1 MSDCND
7 TLVVGRWSLSVT
19 FFNLQPQHGICITKA
34 NMDNT
39 IRILFIGD
47 IVGKPGRVAVR
58 ELLDGLID
66 AYRIDLVAANAENV
80 AGGFGVTEK
89 TVSELFDYGVN
100 ILTTGNHV
108 WDKKEGEQ
116 LLTEVEA
123 LLRPANYPP
132 AAPGSGY
139 CTVTTPGGVGVV
151 VVNLSGRVFME
162 CVDCPFQTADS
173 VLEEIDGSASCIIVD
188 FHAEATS
195 EKRAMALYLDGR
207 VSAVLGTHTHIAT
220 ADERVL
226 PGGTAYIT
234 DLGMTGNEDGSV
246 IGINY
251 KAARKRFLSHVPTR
265 FDLAKGIPVLNGAIV
280 TIDVGTG
287 RAESIER
294 ISRSLD
300 RSVSP

>member
-1 MSDCND
+1 M
-7 TLVVGRWSLSVT
+7 
-19 FFNLQPQHGICITKA
+19 TKTA
-34 NMDNT
+34 TNNS

-66 AYRIDLVAANAENV
+66 SYKIDLVAANAENV

-89 TVSELFDYGVN
+89 TVSELFDCGVN
-100 ILTTGNHV
+100 VLTTGNHV
-108 WDKKEGEQ
+108 WDKREAEP
-116 LLTEVEA
+116 LLNEA
-123 LLRPANYPP
+123 ENLLRPANYPP
-132 AAPGSGY
+132 AAPGSGF
-139 CTVTTPGGVGVV
+139 CTVSTPGGVDVA

-162 CVDCPFQTADS
+162 CVDCPFRTADS
-173 VLEEIDGSASCIIVD
+173 VLEKIDESTSIVIVD

-195 EKRAMALYLDGR
+195 EKRAMSLYLDGR

-220 ADERVL
+220 ADERIL

-251 KAARKRFLSHVPTR
+251 EAAIKRFLSHIPTR
-265 FDLAKGIPVLNGAIV
+265 FDLAKGIPVLNGVIL
-280 TIDVGTG
+280 TIDADSG
-287 RAESIER
+287 RAKSIER

-300 RSVSP
+300 RAVSP

>member
-1 MSDCND
+1 M
-7 TLVVGRWSLSVT
+7 
-19 FFNLQPQHGICITKA
+19 TKGTV
-34 NMDNT
+34 DNS
-39 IRILFIGD
+39 IKILFIGD
-47 IVGKPGRVAVR
+47 VVGKPGRVAVR

-66 AYRIDLVAANAENV
+66 SYKIDLVAANAENV
-80 AGGFGVTEK
+80 AGGFGVTAQ

-100 ILTTGNHV
+100 VLTTGNHV
-108 WDKKEGEQ
+108 WDKREAEP
-116 LLTEVEA
+116 LLNEVEN

-132 AAPGSGY
+132 AAPGSGF
-139 CTVTTPGGVGVV
+139 CTVSTPGGIDVAVL
-151 VVNLSGRVFME
+151 NLSGRVFME
-162 CVDCPFQTADS
+162 CVDCPFRTADS
-173 VLEEIDGSASCIIVD
+173 VLEKIDESTSCVIVD

-195 EKRAMALYLDGR
+195 EKRAMSIYLDGR

-220 ADERVL
+220 ADERIL

-251 KAARKRFLSHVPTR
+251 EAAKKRFLSHIPTR
-265 FDLAKGIPVLNGAIV
+265 FDLAKGIPVLNGAV
-280 TIDVGTG
+280 LTIDADSG

>member
-1 MSDCND
+1 M
-7 TLVVGRWSLSVT
+7 
-19 FFNLQPQHGICITKA
+19 TKGTV
-34 NMDNT
+34 DNS
-39 IRILFIGD
+39 IKILFIGD
-47 IVGKPGRVAVR
+47 VVGKPGRVAVR

-66 AYRIDLVAANAENV
+66 SYKIDLVAANAENV
-80 AGGFGVTEK
+80 AGGFGVTAQ

-100 ILTTGNHV
+100 VLTTGNHV
-108 WDKKEGEQ
+108 WDKREAEP
-116 LLTEVEA
+116 LLNEVEN

-132 AAPGSGY
+132 AAPGSGF
-139 CTVTTPGGVGVV
+139 CTVSTPGGVDVAV
-151 VVNLSGRVFME
+151 LNLSGRVFME
-162 CVDCPFQTADS
+162 CVDCPFRTADS
-173 VLEEIDGSASCIIVD
+173 VLEKIDESTSCVIVD

-195 EKRAMALYLDGR
+195 EKRAMSIYLDGR

-220 ADERVL
+220 ADERIL

-251 KAARKRFLSHVPTR
+251 EAAKKRFLSHIPTR
-265 FDLAKGIPVLNGAIV
+265 FDLAKGIPVLNGAV
-280 TIDVGTG
+280 LTIDADSG

>member
-1 MSDCND
+1 MS
-7 TLVVGRWSLSVT
+7 
-19 FFNLQPQHGICITKA
+19 
-34 NMDNT
+34 NT

-47 IVGKPGRVAVR
+47 VVGKPGRVAVR

-66 AYRIDLVAANAENV
+66 SYKVDLVAANAENV
-80 AGGFGVTEK
+80 AGGFGVTAQ

-100 ILTTGNHV
+100 VLTTGNHV
-108 WDKKEGEQ
+108 WDKREAEP
-116 LLTEVEA
+116 LLNEVEN
-123 LLRPANYPP
+123 LLMPANYPP
-132 AAPGSGY
+132 VAPGSGV
-139 CTVTTPGGVGVV
+139 CTVSTPGGVDVA

-162 CVDCPFQTADS
+162 CVDCPFRTADS
-173 VLEEIDGSASCIIVD
+173 VLEKIDGSTSCIIVD

-195 EKRAMALYLDGR
+195 EKRAMSLYLDGR

-220 ADERVL
+220 ADERIL

-251 KAARKRFLSHVPTR
+251 EAAKKRFLSHIPTR
-265 FDLAKGIPVLNGAIV
+265 FDLAKGIPVLNGAV
-280 TIDVGTG
+280 LTIDADSG

>member
-1 MSDCND
+1 M
-7 TLVVGRWSLSVT
+7 TETAAG
-19 FFNLQPQHGICITKA
+19 
-34 NMDNT
+34 NT

-47 IVGKPGRVAVR
+47 VVGKPGRVAVR

-66 AYRIDLVAANAENV
+66 SYKIDLVAANAENV
-80 AGGFGVTEK
+80 AGGFGVTAQ

-100 ILTTGNHV
+100 VLTTGNHV
-108 WDKKEGEQ
+108 WDKREAEP
-116 LLTEVEA
+116 LLNEVEN

-132 AAPGSGY
+132 AAPGSGF
-139 CTVTTPGGVGVV
+139 CTVSTPGGVDVAV
-151 VVNLSGRVFME
+151 LNLSGRVFME
-162 CVDCPFQTADS
+162 CVDCPFRTADS
-173 VLEEIDGSASCIIVD
+173 VLEKIDESTSCVIVD

-195 EKRAMALYLDGR
+195 EKRAMSIYLDGR

-220 ADERVL
+220 ADERIL

-251 KAARKRFLSHVPTR
+251 EAAKKRFLSHIPTR
-265 FDLAKGIPVLNGAIV
+265 FDLAKGIPVLNGAV
-280 TIDVGTG
+280 LTIDADSG

>member
-1 MSDCND
+1 MS
-7 TLVVGRWSLSVT
+7 TS
-19 FFNLQPQHGICITKA
+19 
-34 NMDNT
+34 NT

-47 IVGKPGRVAVR
+47 VVGKPGRVAVR

-66 AYRIDLVAANAENV
+66 SYEIDLVAANAENV
-80 AGGFGVTEK
+80 AGGFGVTAQ

-100 ILTTGNHV
+100 VLTTGNHV
-108 WDKKEGEQ
+108 WDKREAES
-116 LLTEVEA
+116 LLNEVEY

-132 AAPGSGY
+132 AAPGSGF
-139 CTVTTPGGVGVV
+139 CTVSTPGGVNVA

-162 CVDCPFQTADS
+162 CVDCPFRTADS
-173 VLEEIDGSASCIIVD
+173 VLEKIDESTSCVIVD

-195 EKRAMALYLDGR
+195 EKRAMSLYLDGR

-220 ADERVL
+220 ADERIL

-246 IGINY
+246 IGIKY
-251 KAARKRFLSHVPTR
+251 EAARKRFLSHIPTR
-265 FDLAKGIPVLNGAIV
+265 FDLAKGIPVLNGAIL
-280 TIDVGTG
+280 TIDADSG

>member
-1 MSDCND
+1 MTETAAGNS
-7 TLVVGRWSLSVT
+7 
-19 FFNLQPQHGICITKA
+19 
-34 NMDNT
+34 

-47 IVGKPGRVAVR
+47 VVGKPGRVAVR

-66 AYRIDLVAANAENV
+66 SYKIDLVAANAENV
-80 AGGFGVTEK
+80 AGGFGVTAQ

-100 ILTTGNHV
+100 VLTTGNHV
-108 WDKKEGEQ
+108 WDKREAEP
-116 LLTEVEA
+116 LLNEVEN

-132 AAPGSGY
+132 AAPGSGF
-139 CTVTTPGGVGVV
+139 CTVSTPGGVDVAV
-151 VVNLSGRVFME
+151 LNLSGRVFME
-162 CVDCPFQTADS
+162 CVDCPFRTADS
-173 VLEEIDGSASCIIVD
+173 VLEKIDESTSCVIVD

-195 EKRAMALYLDGR
+195 EKRAMSIYLDGR

-220 ADERVL
+220 ADERIL

-251 KAARKRFLSHVPTR
+251 EAAKKRFLSHIPTR
-265 FDLAKGIPVLNGAIV
+265 FDLAKGIPVLNGAV
-280 TIDVGTG
+280 LTIDADSG

>member
-1 MSDCND
+1 M
-7 TLVVGRWSLSVT
+7 TETATG
-19 FFNLQPQHGICITKA
+19 
-34 NMDNT
+34 NT

-47 IVGKPGRVAVR
+47 VVGKPGRVAVR

-66 AYRIDLVAANAENV
+66 SYKIDLVAANAENV
-80 AGGFGVTEK
+80 AGGFGVTAQ
-89 TVSELFDYGVN
+89 TVSELFDCGVN
-100 ILTTGNHV
+100 VLTTGNHV
-108 WDKKEGEQ
+108 WDKREAEP
-116 LLTEVEA
+116 LLNEVEN

-132 AAPGSGY
+132 AAPGSGF
-139 CTVTTPGGVGVV
+139 CTVSTPGGVDVAV
-151 VVNLSGRVFME
+151 LNLSGRVFME
-162 CVDCPFQTADS
+162 CVDCPFRTADS
-173 VLEEIDGSASCIIVD
+173 VLEKIDESTSCVIVD

-195 EKRAMALYLDGR
+195 EKRAMSIYLDGR

-220 ADERVL
+220 ADERIL

-251 KAARKRFLSHVPTR
+251 EAAKKRFLSHIPTR
-265 FDLAKGIPVLNGAIV
+265 FDLAKGIPVLNGAV
-280 TIDVGTG
+280 LTIDADSG

>member
-1 MSDCND
+1 M
-7 TLVVGRWSLSVT
+7 
-19 FFNLQPQHGICITKA
+19 TKTA
-34 NMDNT
+34 TNNS

-66 AYRIDLVAANAENV
+66 SYKIDLVAANAENV

-89 TVSELFDYGVN
+89 TVSELFDCGVN
-100 ILTTGNHV
+100 VLTTGNHV
-108 WDKKEGEQ
+108 WDKREAEP
-116 LLTEVEA
+116 LLNEA
-123 LLRPANYPP
+123 ENLLRPANYPP
-132 AAPGSGY
+132 AAPGSGF
-139 CTVTTPGGVGVV
+139 CTVSTPGGVDVA

-162 CVDCPFQTADS
+162 CVDCPFRTADS
-173 VLEEIDGSASCIIVD
+173 VLEKIDESTSIVIVD

-195 EKRAMALYLDGR
+195 EKRAMSLYLDGR

-220 ADERVL
+220 ADERIL

-251 KAARKRFLSHVPTR
+251 EAAIKRFLSHIPTR
-265 FDLAKGIPVLNGAIV
+265 FDLAKGIPVLNGVIL
-280 TIDVGTG
+280 TIDADSG
-287 RAESIER
+287 RAKSIER